1 MQGERSSLDSFPET
15 VDLNQG
21 SIPNDSSVD
30 HSASWDNLLNP
41 VQDRLSGYMVPSS
54 GSNISSTNAVSSR
67 AQSFSGWAQGESSSS
82 ANNSQDRT
90 YDHSKMRLGWSS
102 SFGHCSETDART
114 DNLSFEASG
123 FSNSSYVGNQVTGI
137 LPTMQNYSSIFGSQD
152 ATSSHGPARESDSH
166 GILGA
171 TLPHNLYKSGQ
182 SEAVKTSNF
191 YASSSIA
198 AASGSSS
205 SFFEINNASGSSTG
219 PWGSSC
225 KRKNVEGNSGQFCHG
240 GSSSS
245 NQPVENMKQNPIHG
259 CYSSP
264 RSLSISSEPLNSS
277 LTIRSEQLN
286 SRGVG
291 MSRATPATYPSSV
304 PGIPESSG
312 RNPVGR
318 SNTRHHDLVRFD
330 AARGIPL
337 RRPTAYATQ
346 PLPRPFS
353 SIESLEL
360 RSPVVPP
367 INPGNT
373 LNQSHI
379 LPASEDLGTHP
390 YPWNRSFSTRG
401 GSFSRSSVP
410 SGERGP
416 TVHDDVNA
424 RSSIRNN
431 PDFPML
437 VSVPET
443 RNVPQDQIDWSF
455 APGTSTSSRN
465 PSFASRIGAGSGA
478 RASPV
483 ILLPHQM
490 QRSQAHQRFSEFYPW
505 NPTQRIESDSG
516 VRRSPFVPF
525 PSASF
530 SADEAPST
538 SLGQHQSDQQPP
550 AFSID
555 TTSDDA
561 SGWNALA
568 AVEGRHRLQIRQ
580 VLNAMRRGVHLQ
592 PEDYMLIDP
601 FINGFVEMHDRH
613 RDMRLD
619 VDNMSY
625 EELLALEERIG
636 NVNTGL
642 SEEKILASM
651 KQRKYRVFGV
661 ALKLEPC
668 CICQEEYMD
677 GDNIGISDCGHEF
690 HVNCIKQW
698 LTLKNLCPI
707 CKTTALEI

>member
-15 VDLNQG
+15 IDLNQG
-21 SIPNDSSVD
+21 SIPNDGSVD
-30 HSASWDNLLNP
+30 HSSSWDNLLTP
-41 VQDRLSGYMVPSS
+41 VETRLSNYMVASG

-67 AQSFSGWAQGESSSS
+67 AQSFSGWDQGESSSS
-82 ANNSQDRT
+82 ANNPQDRT

-102 SFGHCSETDART
+102 SFGPCSESDART
-114 DNLSFEASG
+114 DNLSFEPSG
-123 FSNSSYVGNQVTGI
+123 FSNASYAGNQVTGI
-137 LPTMQNYSSIFGSQD
+137 SPRMQNYSSNLGSLD
-152 ATSSHGPARESDSH
+152 APSSHGPMRESDGH
-166 GILGA
+166 GSLGA
-171 TLPHNLYKSGQ
+171 SLPHHLYKSGQ

-191 YASSSIA
+191 YGSSSAA

-205 SFFEINNASGSSTG
+205 TFFEINNASASSAG

-225 KRKNVEGNSGQFCHG
+225 KRKTVEGNSGQFCHG

-245 NQPVENMKQNPIHG
+245 NQPVENLKQNPIHG
-259 CYSSP
+259 CYSGP
-264 RSLSISSEPLNSS
+264 GSLSISSEPLNLS
-277 LTIRSEQLN
+277 LTNRSEQLN

-291 MSRATPATYPSSV
+291 MSRATPATYSSSV
-304 PGIPESSG
+304 PGIPESLG

-318 SNTRHHDLVRFD
+318 SNARHHDLVRFD

-353 SIESLEL
+353 SSESLEL
-360 RSPVVPP
+360 RSPVVVP

-379 LPASEDLGTHP
+379 IPVSEDLGTHP

-401 GSFSRSSVP
+401 GSSSRSYVP
-410 SGERGP
+410 PGERGSV
-416 TVHDDVNA
+416 VHDEVSA
-424 RSSIRNN
+424 RSSLRNN
-431 PDFPML
+431 PDFHML

-465 PSFASRIGAGSGA
+465 QSFTSRIGPGSGA

-483 ILLPHQM
+483 GLLPHQM
-490 QRSQAHQRFSEFYPW
+490 QRSQAHQRFSEFFPW
-505 NPTQRIESDSG
+505 NPTPQIESDSG
-516 VRRSPFVPF
+516 LRRSPFVPF

-530 SADEAPST
+530 SGDEPPST
-538 SLGQHQSDQQPP
+538 SLGQHQSDQRPA
-550 AFSID
+550 AFSIG
-555 TTSDDA
+555 TSSDDA
-561 SGWNALA
+561 SGWHALA
-568 AVEGRHRLQIRQ
+568 AVEGRHRLIRQ
-580 VLNAMRRGVHLQ
+580 VLSAMRRGVHLQ

-625 EELLALEERIG
+625 EELLALEERMG
-636 NVNTGL
+636 NVSTGL
-642 SEEKILASM
+642 SEEKILALM

-661 ALKLEPC
+661 TLNLEPC
-668 CICQEEYMD
+668 CICQEEYID
-677 GDNIGISDCGHEF
+677 GDDIGISDCGHEF
-690 HVNCIKQW
+690 HINCIKQW

-707 CKTTALEI
+707 CKTTALEV

>member
-15 VDLNQG
+15 IDLNQG
-21 SIPNDSSVD
+21 SIPNDGSMD
-30 HSASWDNLLNP
+30 HSSSWDNLLNP
-41 VQDRLSGYMVPSS
+41 VENRLSSYMVASS

-67 AQSFSGWAQGESSSS
+67 AQNFSGWDQGESSSS
-82 ANNSQDRT
+82 ANNQQDRT
-90 YDHSKMRLGWSS
+90 FDHSKVRLGWSS
-102 SFGHCSETDART
+102 SFGPCSETDART
-114 DNLSFEASG
+114 DNLSFEPSD
-123 FSNSSYVGNQVTGI
+123 FSNASYVGNQVTGI
-137 LPTMQNYSSIFGSQD
+137 SLRTQNYSSNLGSQD
-152 ATSSHGPARESDSH
+152 ATSSHRPMRESNGH
-166 GILGA
+166 GSLGA
-171 TLPHNLYKSGQ
+171 SLPHNLYKSGR
-182 SEAVKTSNF
+182 SEVVKTSNF
-191 YASSSIA
+191 NGSSNVA

-205 SFFEINNASGSSTG
+205 TFFEINNASGSSTG

-225 KRKNVEGNSGQFCHG
+225 KRKTVEGNSGQFCHG

-245 NQPVENMKQNPIHG
+245 NQPVENMKQNPIYG
-259 CYSSP
+259 CQSGP
-264 RSLSISSEPLNSS
+264 GSLSISSEPLNLPLINCSD
-277 LTIRSEQLN
+277 QLN

-291 MSRATPATYPSSV
+291 MSRATPVTYSSSV

-337 RRPTAYATQ
+337 RRPTAYAAQSLT
-346 PLPRPFS
+346 RPS
-353 SIESLEL
+353 SSSGSLEL

-373 LNQSHI
+373 LDQSHI
-379 LPASEDLGTHP
+379 IPVSEDLGTHP

-401 GSFSRSSVP
+401 GSSSRLFVP
-410 SGERGP
+410 SGERGSA
-416 TVHDDVNA
+416 VHDEVNA
-424 RSSIRNN
+424 RISVRNN

-455 APGTSTSSRN
+455 APGTSASSRN
-465 PSFASRIGAGSGA
+465 HSFTSRIGPGSGV

-483 ILLPHQM
+483 VLLPHQI
-490 QRSQAHQRFSEFYPW
+490 QRSQAHQRFSEFLPW
-505 NPTQRIESDSG
+505 NATPRIESDSG

-538 SLGQHQSDQQPP
+538 SLGQHQSDQWPA

-561 SGWNALA
+561 HGWNALA
-568 AVEGRHRLQIRQ
+568 AVEGRHRLIRQ
-580 VLNAMRRGVHLQ
+580 VLSAMRRGVHLQ

-636 NVNTGL
+636 NVSTGL
-642 SEEKILASM
+642 SEDKIFASM

-661 ALKLEPC
+661 ALNLVPC
-668 CICQEEYMD
+668 CICQEEYID
-677 GDNIGISDCGHEF
+677 GDDIGISDCGHEF

-707 CKTTALEI
+707 CKTTALEV